1 MQRSSQPLP
10 VRPIESEDEAARNAK
25 REYLAAEQ
33 RATAVVTRAVTAI
46 DLRNPD
52 WVTLELPESAL
63 DQGKEP
69 RA

>member
-1 MQRSSQPLP
+1 VRLP
-10 VRPIESEDEAARNAK
+10 AKHPEAAWR
-25 REYLAAEQ
+25 RLAAEQ
-33 RATAVVTRAVTAI
+33 RATAVVTRAVPAI

-52 WVTLELPESAL
+52 WVTLELPEGSL